1 MYRYCHCPVP
11 SAQCPQC
18 SRVCAILCRWRVRRG
33 VVTTDQCADPAPAPP
48 LPPTTARDL
57 DAEWSCSAQ
66 SVTYPALGT
75 IYTSSAPTLRH
86 HQYLHSA
93 SSIFTPPPEEEED
106 APLKNVHS
114 RESARPLRFPEGEI
128 MLQFHVPHLARQ

>member
-1 MYRYCHCPVP
+1 MSLFPPC
-11 SAQCPQC
+11 QCPM
-18 SRVCAILCRWRVRRG
+18 SPLWPSVSHLVPVAG
-33 VVTTDQCADPAPAPP
+33 EEVTTDQCADPAPPPP
-48 LPPTTARDL
+48 LPPSTARDL

-75 IYTSSAPTLRH
+75 IYSTTAPDTPPPAPSSLGR
-86 HQYLHSA
+86 SF
-93 SSIFTPPPEEEED
+93 FTPPPEEGED

-128 MLQFHVPHLARQ
+128 MIQFHVPHLARQ